1 MFCWEAGVHCVHVRF
16 DLHRS
21 QVTGQF
27 LCTLRYPYLQSI
39 NKENKVRV
47 LKFYYS
53 IDLLAS
59 DINLQAYP
67 NHRITR
73 GGSFKLGFID
83 SRGAPTFKSQ
93 SFLRICD
100 KGASNPTDGDAV

>member
-67 NHRITR
+67 NHRIT
-73 GGSFKLGFID
+73 GGDPSHWVLLIAGVLPHSKANL
-83 SRGAPTFKSQ
+83 S
-93 SFLRICD
+93 
-100 KGASNPTDGDAV
+100 

>member
-53 IDLLAS
+53 IDSLAS

-67 NHRITR
+67 NHRIT
-73 GGSFKLGFID
+73 GGYPSHWVLLKAGVLQ
-83 SRGAPTFKSQ
+83 KSI
-93 SFLRICD
+93 FPRNL
-100 KGASNPTDGDAV
+100 